1 MESKM
6 TRKMLDDYIKIKREI
21 PVLKME
27 IQEMQTGEGGLI
39 SSTVFDYQ
47 RGFPRAQSVVG
58 MDWKLFEKRKKILEQ
73 KRKRARAVEMW
84 IESIE
89 DGQTRCVFRMFY
101 MEGMTWER
109 IAAKTGYQSSPDYP
123 RLLIRDKY
131 LKKCGIK

>member
-27 IQEMQTGEGGLI
+27 LQEMQTGEGGLT

-73 KRKRARAVEMW
+73 KRKKARAVEMW

-109 IAAKTGYQSSPDYP
+109 IAAKTGYQGSPDYP
-123 RLLIRDKY
+123 RLMIRDKY